1 MAITMMKRIITF
13 VLSAALLI
21 TTIPAVGAQDYI
33 KWIDFDVSAEAMND
47 ALEFC
52 IAGHTAEPPCS
63 FTELLACL
71 AVKYGG
77 NFTHYKKADLT
88 SIGKALQKGEDPVK
102 IVNNE
107 KLYQY
112 YSKAYDAVLGGMVG
126 EYTEYSVRG
135 DTVTKE
141 DKYGLIA
148 YSPIAQGYS
157 YSHSDDF
164 GAARSYGYKRN
175 HLGHDLMGSVGTPV
189 VAVEGGY
196 VEACGWNQYG
206 GWRIGIRSYDGK
218 RYYYY
223 AHLRKGHPYNDIY
236 EGKQIDAGEVIGYLG
251 MTGYST
257 KEDTNN
263 INTPHLHYGLQII
276 FDPSQKDGW
285 NQIWIDMYALTKF
298 LYQNRAPVVQTEDG
312 ERISTRWSVNKQ
324 HPD

>member
-1 MAITMMKRIITF
+1 MVKKIITC
-13 VLSAALLI
+13 VLTAALLI
-21 TTIPAVGAQDYI
+21 TAIPAVNAQDYI

-52 IAGHTAEPPCS
+52 TAGHTAGTPCS

-77 NFTHYKKADLT
+77 NFAHYKKADLT
-88 SIGKALQKGEDPVK
+88 SIGEALQNGEDPIK

-126 EYTEYSVRG
+126 EYTEYTVQG
-135 DTVTKE
+135 DTVAKE

-251 MTGYST
+251 MTGYSA

-312 ERISTRWSVNKQ
+312 ERVSTRWSVNKQ
-324 HPD
+324 YPD